1 MAGFVQK
8 LKDMWN
14 PPEDEDDV
22 YEEYEEEQEEEM
34 IGGRVAVEP

>member
-22 YEEYEEEQEEEM
+22 YEEYEEVQEEE
-34 IGGRVAVEP
+34 ILVL